1 MELEKR
7 DNEREA
13 TSGGPRSSY
22 GKMHELW
29 DNMSC
34 VGLAV
39 LDMPR
44 SPTPQKK
51 LTKLV
56 ATFSTFS

>member
-1 MELEKR
+1 MRESLSRAGSWSCGGEITKG
-7 DNEREA
+7 REA

-44 SPTPQKK
+44 SPTPQK
-51 LTKLV
+51 
-56 ATFSTFS
+56 S